1 MGSQIKAL
9 QAPNL
14 QKLGMKVINDFDE
27 VRKSPLPQE
36 RLTAARKQ
44 ATGFRERF
52 MEQSPVAFY
61 QSMDMVRVPYPTW
74 YAYSGVYT
82 QSTYK
87 FPYLHILNRLFIV
100 QYHDFLGELK
110 TLLFSPSDID
120 ADRETPFFKRL
131 TDKMPNLSVLENM
144 VAPITRDVTQALKEV
159 GLTPEDIDYISYD
172 HLHTQ
177 DVRQW
182 LGSKTATEDKPAFF
196 PNAKLLVHKKEWQSA
211 HGLLPLQAEW
221 YCPNGIEGVDP
232 DKIIAFE
239 SSLQLGEGLALV
251 HTPGH
256 TEGNHSL
263 VARVPDGIRVTSENG
278 VGVDAYAPMN
288 SKVNAIRRY
297 AKKTGME
304 VILNGNTLEDST
316 DQYISMVM
324 EKTIAG
330 PSSNPDFPNCASS
343 SEATPYW
350 LIPGHKVSHLIG
362 EGKFGSLQ
370 KGSSQKQSSSRAQSM
385 ASSSDQTTKQKEMA

>member
-1 MGSQIKAL
+1 MDLTS
-9 QAPNL
+9 
-14 QKLGMKVINDFDE
+14 LGMKAIHDFDD
-27 VRKSPLPQE
+27 VRQSPLPQE
-36 RLTAARKQ
+36 RLKAARKQ
-44 ATGFRERF
+44 ASAFRERF
-52 MEQSPVAFY
+52 MDELPVQFY
-61 QSMDMVRVPYPTW
+61 QSADMVRVPYPTW

-87 FPYLHILNRLFIV
+87 FPYLHILNRIFII

-110 TLLFSPSDID
+110 TLLFSPSDIE

-131 TDKMPNLSVLENM
+131 TEKMPNWSPLESV
-144 VAPITRDVTQALKEV
+144 VAPIIRDVTGALAEV
-159 GLTPEDIDYISYD
+159 GLSPEDVDYISYD

-177 DVRQW
+177 DVRRW
-182 LGSKTATEDKPAFF
+182 LGTKDKAAYF
-196 PNAKLLVHKKEWQSA
+196 PNAKLLVHEQEWLSTTS
-211 HGLLPLQAEW
+211 LLPVQADW

-232 DKIIAFE
+232 DKVIKFTGSI
-239 SSLQLGEGLALV
+239 QLGEGVALV

-278 VGVDAYAPMN
+278 VGADAYAPMN

-297 AKKTGME
+297 AKDTGIE
-304 VILNGNTLEDST
+304 VILNGNTLEGSNE
-316 DQYISMVM
+316 QYISMVI

-330 PSSNPDFPNCASS
+330 PSKNPDFPNCASS

-362 EGKFGSLQ
+362 EAKFGSLQ
-370 KGSSQKQSSSRAQSM
+370 KKSAKQPSSIKDSSL
-385 ASSSDQTTKQKEMA
+385 QKESA

>member
-1 MGSQIKAL
+1 MDLTS
-9 QAPNL
+9 
-14 QKLGMKVINDFDE
+14 LGMKAIHDFED
-27 VRKSPLPQE
+27 VRQSPLPQE
-36 RLTAARKQ
+36 RLKAARKQ
-44 ATGFRERF
+44 ASAFRERF
-52 MEQSPVAFY
+52 MDELPVQFY
-61 QSMDMVRVPYPTW
+61 QSADMVRVPYPTW

-87 FPYLHILNRLFIV
+87 FPYLHILNRIFII

-110 TLLFSPSDID
+110 TLLFSPSDIE

-131 TDKMPNLSVLENM
+131 TEKMPNWSPLESV
-144 VAPITRDVTQALKEV
+144 VAPIIRDITGALAEV
-159 GLTPEDIDYISYD
+159 GLSPEDVDYISYD

-177 DVRQW
+177 DVRRW
-182 LGSKTATEDKPAFF
+182 LGTKDKAAYF
-196 PNAKLLVHKKEWQSA
+196 PNAKLLVHEQEWLSTTS
-211 HGLLPLQAEW
+211 LLPVQADW
-221 YCPNGIEGVDP
+221 YCPNGIEGVNP
-232 DKIIAFE
+232 DKVIKFTGSI
-239 SSLQLGEGLALV
+239 QLGEGVALV

-278 VGVDAYAPMN
+278 VGADAYAPIN

-297 AKKTGME
+297 AKDTGIE
-304 VILNGNTLEDST
+304 VILNGNTLEGSNE
-316 DQYISMVM
+316 QYISMVI

-330 PSSNPDFPNCASS
+330 PSKNPDFPNCASS

-362 EGKFGSLQ
+362 EAKFGSLQ
-370 KGSSQKQSSSRAQSM
+370 KKSAKRPSSIKDSSL
-385 ASSSDQTTKQKEMA
+385 QKESA

>member
-1 MGSQIKAL
+1 MDLTS
-9 QAPNL
+9 
-14 QKLGMKVINDFDE
+14 LGMKAIHDFDD
-27 VRKSPLPQE
+27 VRQSPLPQE
-36 RLTAARKQ
+36 RLKAARKQ
-44 ATGFRERF
+44 ASAFRERF
-52 MEQSPVAFY
+52 MDEAPVQFY
-61 QSMDMVRVPYPTW
+61 QSADMVRVPYPTW

-87 FPYLHILNRLFIV
+87 FPYLHILNRIFII

-110 TLLFSPSDID
+110 TLLFSPSDIE

-131 TDKMPNLSVLENM
+131 TNKMPSWSPLEGV
-144 VAPITRDVTQALKEV
+144 VAPIIRDVTGALAEV
-159 GLTPEDIDYISYD
+159 GLSPEDVDYISYD

-177 DVRQW
+177 DVRRW
-182 LGSKTATEDKPAFF
+182 LGTKDKAAYF
-196 PNAKLLVHKKEWQSA
+196 PNAKLLVHEQEWLSTTS
-211 HGLLPLQAEW
+211 LLPVQADW

-232 DKIIAFE
+232 DKVIKFTGSI
-239 SSLQLGEGLALV
+239 QLGEGVALV

-278 VGVDAYAPMN
+278 VGADAYAPMN

-297 AKKTGME
+297 AKDTGIE
-304 VILNGNTLEDST
+304 VILNGNTLEGSNE
-316 DQYISMVM
+316 QYISMVI

-330 PSSNPDFPNCASS
+330 PSKNPDFPNCASS

-362 EGKFGSLQ
+362 EAKFGSLQ
-370 KGSSQKQSSSRAQSM
+370 KKSAKQSSSVKD
-385 ASSSDQTTKQKEMA
+385 SSLQKESA

>member
-1 MGSQIKAL
+1 MDLTS
-9 QAPNL
+9 
-14 QKLGMKVINDFDE
+14 LGMKAIHDFED
-27 VRKSPLPQE
+27 VRQSPLPQE
-36 RLTAARKQ
+36 RLKAARKQ
-44 ATGFRERF
+44 ASAFRERF
-52 MEQSPVAFY
+52 MDELPVQFY
-61 QSMDMVRVPYPTW
+61 QSADMVRVPYPTW

-87 FPYLHILNRLFIV
+87 FPYLHILNRIFII

-110 TLLFSPSDID
+110 TLLFSPSDIE

-131 TDKMPNLSVLENM
+131 TEKMPNWSPLESV
-144 VAPITRDVTQALKEV
+144 VAPIIRDITGALAEV
-159 GLTPEDIDYISYD
+159 GLSPEDVDYISYD

-177 DVRQW
+177 DVRRW
-182 LGSKTATEDKPAFF
+182 LGTKDKAAYF
-196 PNAKLLVHKKEWQSA
+196 PNAKLLVHEQEWLSTTS
-211 HGLLPLQAEW
+211 LLPVQADW
-221 YCPNGIEGVDP
+221 YCPNGIEGVNP
-232 DKIIAFE
+232 DKVIKFTGSI
-239 SSLQLGEGLALV
+239 QLGEGVALV

-278 VGVDAYAPMN
+278 VGADAYAPIN

-297 AKKTGME
+297 AKDTGIE
-304 VILNGNTLEDST
+304 VILNGNTLEGSNE
-316 DQYISMVM
+316 QYISMVI

-330 PSSNPDFPNCASS
+330 PSKNPDFPNCASS

-362 EGKFGSLQ
+362 EAKFGSLQ
-370 KGSSQKQSSSRAQSM
+370 KKSAKQPSSIKDSSL
-385 ASSSDQTTKQKEMA
+385 QKESA

>member
-1 MGSQIKAL
+1 MDL
-9 QAPNL
+9 QA
-14 QKLGMKVINDFDE
+14 LGMKAINDFDN
-27 VRKSPLPQE
+27 VRQSPLPQE
-36 RLTAARKQ
+36 RLNAARKQ
-44 ATGFRERF
+44 ASAFRERF
-52 MEQSPVAFY
+52 MDEAPVQFY
-61 QSMDMVRVPYPTW
+61 QSADMVRVPYPTW

-87 FPYLHILNRLFIV
+87 FPYLHILNRIFII
-100 QYHDFLGELK
+100 QYHDCLGELK
-110 TLLFSPSDID
+110 TLLFSPSDIE

-131 TDKMPNLSVLENM
+131 TDKMPNWSPLENV
-144 VAPITRDVTQALKEV
+144 VAPIIRDVASALAEV
-159 GLTPEDIDYISYD
+159 GLAPEDVDYISYD

-177 DVRQW
+177 DIRRW
-182 LGSKTATEDKPAFF
+182 LGTTNTGTKDNAAYF
-196 PNAKLLVHKKEWQSA
+196 PNAKILVHEQEWQSTTA
-211 HGLLPLQAEW
+211 LLPVQADW

-232 DKIIAFE
+232 NKVIKFTGSI
-239 SSLQLGEGLALV
+239 QLGEGLALV

-278 VGVDAYAPMN
+278 VGADAYAPMN

-297 AKKTGME
+297 AQQTGME
-304 VILNGNTLEDST
+304 VILNGNTLEGSNE
-316 DQYISMVM
+316 QYISMVI

-330 PSSNPDFPNCASS
+330 PSKNPDFPNCASS

-362 EGKFGSLQ
+362 EAKFGTLQ
-370 KGSSQKQSSSRAQSM
+370 KKSEKSRSA
-385 ASSSDQTTKQKEMA
+385 QTTATQNSSMQKESA

>member
-1 MGSQIKAL
+1 
-9 QAPNL
+9 
-14 QKLGMKVINDFDE
+14 MKTLHDFDG
-27 VRKSPLPQE
+27 VRQSPLPQE
-36 RLTAARKQ
+36 RLKAARTQ
-44 ATGFRERF
+44 AEAFRERF
-52 MEQSPVAFY
+52 MDEAPVAFY
-61 QSMDMVRVPYPTW
+61 QSMDMVRVLYPTW

-82 QSTYK
+82 QSAYK
-87 FPYLHILNRLFIV
+87 FPYLHILNRLFVI
-100 QYHDFLGELK
+100 QYKDFAGDLK
-110 TLLFSPSDID
+110 TILFLPSDID

-131 TDKMPNLSVLENM
+131 TDKIPNLSALENM
-144 VAPITRDVTQALKEV
+144 VAPITRDVTAALKEI
-159 GLTPEDIDYISYD
+159 GLTPADIDYISYD

-182 LGSKTATEDKPAFF
+182 LGSTTATEDKPAYF
-196 PNAKLLVHKKEWQSA
+196 PNAKLIVHEKEWESA
-211 HGLLPLQAEW
+211 QGLLPIQAEW

-232 DKIIAFE
+232 NKVITFTG
-239 SSLQLGEGLALV
+239 SLQLSEGIALV

-278 VGVDAYAPMN
+278 VGADAYAPMN

-297 AKKTGME
+297 AEKTGME

-316 DQYISMVM
+316 DQYISMIV

-330 PSSNPDFPNCASS
+330 PSKNPDFPNCASS

-350 LIPGHKVSHLIG
+350 LIPGNKVSHLIG
-362 EGKFGSLQ
+362 EAKFGTLQ
-370 KGSSQKQSSSRAQSM
+370 KGALRSSKADSINGSAQSKITQEDM
-385 ASSSDQTTKQKEMA
+385 A

>member
-1 MGSQIKAL
+1 MDLTS
-9 QAPNL
+9 
-14 QKLGMKVINDFDE
+14 LGMKAIQDFDD
-27 VRKSPLPQE
+27 VRQSPLPQE
-36 RLTAARKQ
+36 RLKAARKQ
-44 ATGFRERF
+44 ASAFRERF
-52 MEQSPVAFY
+52 MDEAPVQFY
-61 QSMDMVRVPYPTW
+61 QSADMVRVPYPTW

-87 FPYLHILNRLFIV
+87 FPYIHILNRIFIV
-100 QYHDFLGELK
+100 QYHDFSGELK
-110 TLLFSPSDID
+110 TLLFSPSDIE

-131 TDKMPNLSVLENM
+131 TDKMPSWSPLEGV
-144 VAPITRDVTQALKEV
+144 VAPIIRDVTGALAEV
-159 GLTPEDIDYISYD
+159 GLSPEDVDYISYD

-177 DVRQW
+177 DIRRW
-182 LGSKTATEDKPAFF
+182 LGTKDKSAYF
-196 PNAKLLVHKKEWQSA
+196 PNAKILIHKQEWQSTGA
-211 HGLLPLQAEW
+211 LLPVQADW

-232 DKIIAFE
+232 DKVIQFTGSI
-239 SSLQLGEGLALV
+239 QLGEGLALV

-278 VGVDAYAPMN
+278 VGADAYAPMN

-297 AKKTGME
+297 AKQTGME
-304 VILNGNTLEDST
+304 VILNGNTLEGSNE
-316 DQYISMVM
+316 QYISMVI

-330 PSSNPDFPNCASS
+330 PSKNPDFPNCASS

-362 EGKFGSLQ
+362 EAKFGSLQ
-370 KGSSQKQSSSRAQSM
+370 KKSAKQSSSVKD
-385 ASSSDQTTKQKEMA
+385 SSLQKESA

>member
-1 MGSQIKAL
+1 MERSEL
-9 QAPNL
+9 HN
-14 QKLGMKVINDFDE
+14 LGMKAITEFDD
-27 VRKSPLPQE
+27 VRQSPLPKE
-36 RLTAARKQ
+36 RLKAARKQ
-44 ATGFRERF
+44 AEAFRERF
-52 MEQSPVAFY
+52 MDEPEVEYY
-61 QSMDMVRVPYPTW
+61 QSVNLVRVPYPTW

-87 FPYLHILNRLFIV
+87 FPYIHILNRLFII

-131 TDKMPNLSVLENM
+131 TNKMPSWSPLESV
-144 VAPITRDVTQALKEV
+144 VAPIFRDVNEALAEI
-159 GLTPEDIDYISYD
+159 GLTPEDVDYISYD

-182 LGSKTATEDKPAFF
+182 LGSTTASSNQPAYF
-196 PNAKLLVHKKEWQSA
+196 PNAKLLVHEKEWQSVQ
-211 HGLLPLQAEW
+211 GLLPIQADW
-221 YCPNGIEGVDP
+221 YCPNGIEGIDA
-232 DKIIAFE
+232 DKVVTFNGSI
-239 SSLQLGEGLALV
+239 QLGKGLALV

-278 VGVDAYAPMN
+278 VGADAYAPMN
-288 SKVNAIRRY
+288 SKINAIRRY
-297 AKKTGME
+297 AKDTDIE
-304 VILNGNTLEDST
+304 VILNGNTLEGSNE
-316 DQYISMVM
+316 QYISMVI

-350 LIPGHKVSHLIG
+350 LLPGHKVSHLIG
-362 EGKFGSLQ
+362 EAKFGRLN
-370 KGSSQKQSSSRAQSM
+370 KSSSSS
-385 ASSSDQTTKQKEMA
+385 ASKKEGA

>member
-1 MGSQIKAL
+1 MDLTS
-9 QAPNL
+9 
-14 QKLGMKVINDFDE
+14 LGMKAIQDFDD
-27 VRKSPLPQE
+27 VRQSPLPQE
-36 RLTAARKQ
+36 RLKAARKQ
-44 ATGFRERF
+44 ASAFRERF
-52 MEQSPVAFY
+52 MDEAPVQFY
-61 QSMDMVRVPYPTW
+61 QSADMVRVPYPTW

-87 FPYLHILNRLFIV
+87 FPYLHILNRIFII

-110 TLLFSPSDID
+110 TLLFSPSDIE

-131 TDKMPNLSVLENM
+131 TEKMPNWSPLESV
-144 VAPITRDVTQALKEV
+144 VAPIIRDVAGALAEV
-159 GLTPEDIDYISYD
+159 GLSPEDVDYISYD

-177 DVRQW
+177 DIRRW
-182 LGSKTATEDKPAFF
+182 LGTKDKAAYF
-196 PNAKLLVHKKEWQSA
+196 PNAKILIHKQEWQSTGA
-211 HGLLPLQAEW
+211 LLPVQADW

-232 DKIIAFE
+232 DKVIQFTGSI
-239 SSLQLGEGLALV
+239 QLGEGVALV

-278 VGVDAYAPMN
+278 VGADAYAPIN

-297 AKKTGME
+297 AKDTGIE
-304 VILNGNTLEDST
+304 VILNGNTLEGSNE
-316 DQYISMVM
+316 QYISMVI

-330 PSSNPDFPNCASS
+330 PSKNPDFPNCASS

-362 EGKFGSLQ
+362 EAKFGSLQ
-370 KGSSQKQSSSRAQSM
+370 KKSAKQPSSINQPSSIKD
-385 ASSSDQTTKQKEMA
+385 SSLQKESA

>member
-1 MGSQIKAL
+1 MNL
-9 QAPNL
+9 QAY
-14 QKLGMKVINDFDE
+14 GMETIDDFDD
-27 VRKSPLPQE
+27 VRQSPLPQE
-36 RLTAARKQ
+36 RLKAARKK
-44 ATGFRERF
+44 AEAFRERF
-52 MEQSPVAFY
+52 MDEPCVAYY
-61 QSMDMVRVPYPTW
+61 QSADMVRVPYPTW

-87 FPYLHILNRLFIV
+87 FPYIHILNRIFII

-131 TDKMPNLSVLENM
+131 TDKMPNWSPLENV
-144 VAPITRDVTQALKEV
+144 VAPITRDVTQALAEI
-159 GLTPEDIDYISYD
+159 GLKPDDIDYISYD

-182 LGSKTATEDKPAFF
+182 LGSTGTEAYF
-196 PNAKLLVHKKEWQSA
+196 PNAKLLVHEKEWQSVQ
-211 HGLLPLQAEW
+211 GLLPVQADW
-221 YCPNGIEGVDP
+221 YCPNGVEGVDP
-232 DKIIAFE
+232 DKVIPFT
-239 SSLQLGEGLALV
+239 SSVHLGKGLALI

-278 VGVDAYAPMN
+278 VGADAYAPMN

-297 AKKTGME
+297 AKDTDME

-316 DQYISMVM
+316 DQYISMII

-330 PSSNPDFPNCASS
+330 PSKNPAFPNCASS
-343 SEATPYW
+343 SEATPFW

-362 EGKFGSLQ
+362 EAKFGSLQ
-370 KGSSQKQSSSRAQSM
+370 KAKSKTNASMTADSNSDAKQQ
-385 ASSSDQTTKQKEMA
+385 QTKQKDLA

>member
-1 MGSQIKAL
+1 MDLTS
-9 QAPNL
+9 
-14 QKLGMKVINDFDE
+14 LGMKAIHDFDD
-27 VRKSPLPQE
+27 VRQSPLPQE
-36 RLTAARKQ
+36 RLKAARKQ
-44 ATGFRERF
+44 ASAFRERF
-52 MEQSPVAFY
+52 MDEAPVQFY
-61 QSMDMVRVPYPTW
+61 QSADMVRVPYPTW

-87 FPYLHILNRLFIV
+87 FPYIHILNRIFIV
-100 QYHDFLGELK
+100 QYHDFSGELK
-110 TLLFSPSDID
+110 TLLFSPSDIE

-131 TDKMPNLSVLENM
+131 TDKMPSWSPLEGV
-144 VAPITRDVTQALKEV
+144 VAPIIRDVTGALAEV
-159 GLTPEDIDYISYD
+159 GLSPEDVDYISYD

-177 DVRQW
+177 DVRRW
-182 LGSKTATEDKPAFF
+182 LGTKDKAAYF
-196 PNAKLLVHKKEWQSA
+196 PNAKLLVHEQEWLSTTS
-211 HGLLPLQAEW
+211 LLPVQADW

-232 DKIIAFE
+232 DKMIKFTGSI
-239 SSLQLGEGLALV
+239 QLGEGVALV

-278 VGVDAYAPMN
+278 VGADAYAPMN

-297 AKKTGME
+297 AKQTGME
-304 VILNGNTLEDST
+304 VILNGNTLEGSNE
-316 DQYISMVM
+316 QYISMVI

-330 PSSNPDFPNCASS
+330 PSTNPDFPNCASS

-362 EGKFGSLQ
+362 EAKFGSLQ
-370 KGSSQKQSSSRAQSM
+370 KKSAKQSSSVKD
-385 ASSSDQTTKQKEMA
+385 SSLQKENA

>member
-1 MGSQIKAL
+1 MDL
-9 QAPNL
+9 QA
-14 QKLGMKVINDFDE
+14 LGMKAIHEFDDI
-27 VRKSPLPQE
+27 RQSPLPQE
-36 RLTAARKQ
+36 RLKAARTQ
-44 ATGFRERF
+44 AEAFRERF
-52 MEQSPVAFY
+52 MNEPCVPFY
-61 QSMDMVRVPYPTW
+61 QSANMVRVPYPTW

-87 FPYLHILNRLFIV
+87 FPYLHILNRLFII

-131 TDKMPNLSVLENM
+131 TDKMPNWSPLESV
-144 VAPITRDVTQALKEV
+144 VAPVMQDVTEAIAKA

-177 DVRQW
+177 DIRRW
-182 LGSKTATEDKPAFF
+182 LGTSTATTDKPAYF
-196 PNAKLLVHKKEWQSA
+196 PNAKLLIHEQEWLSTTS
-211 HGLLPLQAEW
+211 LLPVQADW

-232 DKIIAFE
+232 DKVIKFTGSI
-239 SSLQLGEGLALV
+239 QLGEGLALV

-278 VGVDAYAPMN
+278 VGADAYAPMN

-297 AKKTGME
+297 AKETGME
-304 VILNGNTLEDST
+304 VVLNGNTLEGSN
-316 DQYISMVM
+316 DQYISMVV

-330 PSSNPDFPNCASS
+330 TSSNPDFPNCASS

-362 EGKFGSLQ
+362 EAKFGSLQ
-370 KGSSQKQSSSRAQSM
+370 TGSAQKVGG
-385 ASSSDQTTKQKEMA
+385 

>member
-1 MGSQIKAL
+1 MDLTS
-9 QAPNL
+9 
-14 QKLGMKVINDFDE
+14 LGMKAIQDFDD
-27 VRKSPLPQE
+27 VRQSPLPQE
-36 RLTAARKQ
+36 RLKAARKQ
-44 ATGFRERF
+44 ASAFRERF
-52 MEQSPVAFY
+52 MDEAPVQFY
-61 QSMDMVRVPYPTW
+61 QSADMVRVPYPTW

-87 FPYLHILNRLFIV
+87 FPYIHILNRIFIV
-100 QYHDFLGELK
+100 QYHDFSGELK
-110 TLLFSPSDID
+110 TLLFSPSDIE

-131 TDKMPNLSVLENM
+131 TDKMPSWSPLEGV
-144 VAPITRDVTQALKEV
+144 VAPIIRDVTGALAEV
-159 GLTPEDIDYISYD
+159 GLSPEDVDYISYD

-177 DVRQW
+177 DVRRW
-182 LGSKTATEDKPAFF
+182 LGTKDKAAYF
-196 PNAKLLVHKKEWQSA
+196 PNAKLLVHEQEWLSTTS
-211 HGLLPLQAEW
+211 LLPVQADW

-232 DKIIAFE
+232 DKMIKFTGSI
-239 SSLQLGEGLALV
+239 QLGEGVALV

-278 VGVDAYAPMN
+278 VGADAYAPMN

-297 AKKTGME
+297 AKQTGME
-304 VILNGNTLEDST
+304 VILNGNTLEGSNE
-316 DQYISMVM
+316 QYISMVI

-330 PSSNPDFPNCASS
+330 PSKNPDFPNCASS

-362 EGKFGSLQ
+362 EAKFGSLHKKSAKQ
-370 KGSSQKQSSSRAQSM
+370 PSSIKDRSL
-385 ASSSDQTTKQKEMA
+385 QKESA

>member
-1 MGSQIKAL
+1 MDLTS
-9 QAPNL
+9 
-14 QKLGMKVINDFDE
+14 LGMKAIHDFDD
-27 VRKSPLPQE
+27 VRQSPLPQE
-36 RLTAARKQ
+36 RLKAARKQ
-44 ATGFRERF
+44 ASAFRERF
-52 MEQSPVAFY
+52 MDEAPVQFY
-61 QSMDMVRVPYPTW
+61 QSADMVRVPYPTW

-87 FPYLHILNRLFIV
+87 FPYIHILNRIFIV
-100 QYHDFLGELK
+100 QYHDFSGELK
-110 TLLFSPSDID
+110 TLLFSPSDIE

-131 TDKMPNLSVLENM
+131 TDKMPSWSPLEGV
-144 VAPITRDVTQALKEV
+144 VAPIIRDVTGALAEV
-159 GLTPEDIDYISYD
+159 GLSPEDVDYISYD

-177 DVRQW
+177 DVRRW
-182 LGSKTATEDKPAFF
+182 LGTKDKAAYF
-196 PNAKLLVHKKEWQSA
+196 PNAKLLVHEQEWLSTTS
-211 HGLLPLQAEW
+211 LLPVQADW

-232 DKIIAFE
+232 DKVIKFTGSI
-239 SSLQLGEGLALV
+239 QLGEGVALV

-278 VGVDAYAPMN
+278 VGADAYAPMN

-297 AKKTGME
+297 AKDTGIE
-304 VILNGNTLEDST
+304 VILNGNTLEGSNE
-316 DQYISMVM
+316 QYISMVI

-330 PSSNPDFPNCASS
+330 PSKNPDFPNCASS

-362 EGKFGSLQ
+362 EAKFGSLQ
-370 KGSSQKQSSSRAQSM
+370 KKSAKQPSSIKDSSL
-385 ASSSDQTTKQKEMA
+385 QKESA

>member
-1 MGSQIKAL
+1 MDLTS
-9 QAPNL
+9 
-14 QKLGMKVINDFDE
+14 LGMKAIHDFDD
-27 VRKSPLPQE
+27 VRQSPLPQE
-36 RLTAARKQ
+36 RLKAARKQ
-44 ATGFRERF
+44 ASAFRERF
-52 MEQSPVAFY
+52 MDEAPVQFY
-61 QSMDMVRVPYPTW
+61 QSADMVRVPYPTW

-87 FPYLHILNRLFIV
+87 FPYIHILNRIFIV
-100 QYHDFLGELK
+100 QYHDFSGELK
-110 TLLFSPSDID
+110 TLLFSLSDIE

-131 TDKMPNLSVLENM
+131 TDKMPSWSPLEGV
-144 VAPITRDVTQALKEV
+144 VAPIIRDVTGALAEV
-159 GLTPEDIDYISYD
+159 GLSPEDVDYISYD

-177 DVRQW
+177 DVRRW
-182 LGSKTATEDKPAFF
+182 LGTKDKAAYF
-196 PNAKLLVHKKEWQSA
+196 PNAKLLVHEQEWLSTTS
-211 HGLLPLQAEW
+211 LLPVQADW

-232 DKIIAFE
+232 DKVIKFTGSI
-239 SSLQLGEGLALV
+239 QLGEGVALV

-278 VGVDAYAPMN
+278 VGADAYAPMN

-297 AKKTGME
+297 AKQTGME
-304 VILNGNTLEDST
+304 VILNGNTLESSN
-316 DQYISMVM
+316 DQYISMVV

-330 PSSNPDFPNCASS
+330 PSKNPDFPNCASS

-362 EGKFGSLQ
+362 EAKFGSLQ
-370 KGSSQKQSSSRAQSM
+370 KKSAKQPSSINQPSSIKD
-385 ASSSDQTTKQKEMA
+385 SSLQKESA

>member
-1 MGSQIKAL
+1 MMDL
-9 QAPNL
+9 QS
-14 QKLGMKVINDFDE
+14 LGMKTLHDFNE
-27 VRKSPLPQE
+27 VRQSPLPQE
-36 RLTAARKQ
+36 RLSAARKQ
-44 ATGFRERF
+44 AEAFRERF
-52 MEQSPVAFY
+52 MEEPEVAYY
-61 QSMDMVRVPYPTW
+61 QSVNLVRVPYPTW

-100 QYHDFLGELK
+100 QFRNALGELK

-131 TDKMPNLSVLENM
+131 TDKMPNWSPLENV
-144 VAPITRDVTQALKEV
+144 VAPIFRDVTEALKEIN
-159 GLTPEDIDYISYD
+159 LMPEDVDYISYD

-182 LGSKTATEDKPAFF
+182 LGSKTATEDRPAYF
-196 PNAKLLVHKKEWQSA
+196 PNAKLLVHEKEWQSA
-211 HGLLPLQAEW
+211 QGLLPVQAEW

-232 DKIIAFE
+232 EKVITFT

-278 VGVDAYAPMN
+278 VGADAYAPMN

-297 AKKTGME
+297 AKNTGME

-316 DQYISMVM
+316 DQYISMVV

-350 LIPGHKVSHLIG
+350 LLPGQKVSHLIG
-362 EGKFGSLQ
+362 EAKFGSLRTRSAAPQ
-370 KGSSQKQSSSRAQSM
+370 NSKAQQVG
-385 ASSSDQTTKQKEMA
+385 A

>member
-1 MGSQIKAL
+1 MDLTS
-9 QAPNL
+9 
-14 QKLGMKVINDFDE
+14 LGMKAIHDFDD
-27 VRKSPLPQE
+27 VRQSPLPQE
-36 RLTAARKQ
+36 RLKAARKQ
-44 ATGFRERF
+44 ASAFRERF
-52 MEQSPVAFY
+52 MDEAPVQFY
-61 QSMDMVRVPYPTW
+61 QSADMVRVPYPTW

-87 FPYLHILNRLFIV
+87 FPYIHILNRIFII

-110 TLLFSPSDID
+110 TLLFSPSDIE

-131 TDKMPNLSVLENM
+131 TEKMPNWSPLESV
-144 VAPITRDVTQALKEV
+144 VAPIIRDVTGALAEV
-159 GLTPEDIDYISYD
+159 GLSPEDVDYISYD

-177 DVRQW
+177 DVRRW
-182 LGSKTATEDKPAFF
+182 LGTKDKPAYF
-196 PNAKLLVHKKEWQSA
+196 PNAKLLVHEQEWLSTTS
-211 HGLLPLQAEW
+211 LLPVQADW

-232 DKIIAFE
+232 DKVIQFTGSI
-239 SSLQLGEGLALV
+239 QLGEGVALV

-256 TEGNHSL
+256 TKGNHSL

-278 VGVDAYAPMN
+278 VGADAYAPMN

-297 AKKTGME
+297 AKNTGIE
-304 VILNGNTLEDST
+304 VILNGNTLEGSNE
-316 DQYISMVM
+316 QYISMVI

-330 PSSNPDFPNCASS
+330 PSKNPDFPNCASS

-362 EGKFGSLQ
+362 EAKFGSLQ
-370 KGSSQKQSSSRAQSM
+370 KKSAKQPSSIKDSSL
-385 ASSSDQTTKQKEMA
+385 QKESA

>member
-1 MGSQIKAL
+1 MDLTS
-9 QAPNL
+9 
-14 QKLGMKVINDFDE
+14 LGMKAIQDFDD
-27 VRKSPLPQE
+27 VRQSPLPQE
-36 RLTAARKQ
+36 RLKAARKQ
-44 ATGFRERF
+44 ASAFRERF
-52 MEQSPVAFY
+52 MDEAPVQFY
-61 QSMDMVRVPYPTW
+61 QSADMVRVPYPTW

-87 FPYLHILNRLFIV
+87 FPYIHILNRIFIV
-100 QYHDFLGELK
+100 QYHDFSGELK
-110 TLLFSPSDID
+110 TLLFSPSDIE

-131 TDKMPNLSVLENM
+131 TDKMPSWSPLEGV
-144 VAPITRDVTQALKEV
+144 VAPIIRDVTGALAEV
-159 GLTPEDIDYISYD
+159 GLSPEDVDYISYD

-177 DVRQW
+177 DVRRW
-182 LGSKTATEDKPAFF
+182 LGTKDKAAYF
-196 PNAKLLVHKKEWQSA
+196 PNAKLLVHEQEWLSTTS
-211 HGLLPLQAEW
+211 LLPVQADW

-232 DKIIAFE
+232 DKVIKFTGSI
-239 SSLQLGEGLALV
+239 QLGEGVALV

-278 VGVDAYAPMN
+278 VGADAYAPIN

-297 AKKTGME
+297 AKDTGIE
-304 VILNGNTLEDST
+304 VILNGNTLEGSNE
-316 DQYISMVM
+316 QYISMVI

-330 PSSNPDFPNCASS
+330 PSKNPDFPNCASS

-362 EGKFGSLQ
+362 EAKFGSLQ
-370 KGSSQKQSSSRAQSM
+370 KKSAKRPSSIKDSSL
-385 ASSSDQTTKQKEMA
+385 QKESA

>member
-1 MGSQIKAL
+1 MDLTS
-9 QAPNL
+9 
-14 QKLGMKVINDFDE
+14 LGMKAIQDFDD
-27 VRKSPLPQE
+27 VRQSPLPQE
-36 RLTAARKQ
+36 RLKAARKQ
-44 ATGFRERF
+44 ASAFRERF
-52 MEQSPVAFY
+52 MDEAPVQFY
-61 QSMDMVRVPYPTW
+61 QSADMVRVPYPTW

-87 FPYLHILNRLFIV
+87 FPYIHILNRIFIV
-100 QYHDFLGELK
+100 QYHDFSGELK
-110 TLLFSPSDID
+110 TLLFSPSDIE

-131 TDKMPNLSVLENM
+131 TDKMPSWSALEG
-144 VAPITRDVTQALKEV
+144 VVTPIIRDVTGALAEV
-159 GLTPEDIDYISYD
+159 GLSPEDVDYISYD

-177 DVRQW
+177 DVRRW
-182 LGSKTATEDKPAFF
+182 LGTKDKAAYF
-196 PNAKLLVHKKEWQSA
+196 PNAKLLVHEQEWLSTTS
-211 HGLLPLQAEW
+211 LLPVQADW

-232 DKIIAFE
+232 DKVIQFTGSI
-239 SSLQLGEGLALV
+239 QLGEGVALV

-278 VGVDAYAPMN
+278 VGADAYAPMN

-297 AKKTGME
+297 AKDTGIE
-304 VILNGNTLEDST
+304 VILNGNTLEGSNE
-316 DQYISMVM
+316 QYISMVI

-330 PSSNPDFPNCASS
+330 PSKNPDFPNCASS

-362 EGKFGSLQ
+362 EAKFGSLQ
-370 KGSSQKQSSSRAQSM
+370 KKSAKQPSSIKDSSL
-385 ASSSDQTTKQKEMA
+385 QKESA

>member
-1 MGSQIKAL
+1 MDLSSF
-9 QAPNL
+9 
-14 QKLGMKVINDFDE
+14 GMKAIKEFDDI
-27 VRKSPLPQE
+27 RQSPLPQE
-36 RLTAARKQ
+36 RLKAARKQ
-44 ATGFRERF
+44 ASAFRERF
-52 MEQSPVAFY
+52 MDEPPVQFY
-61 QSMDMVRVPYPTW
+61 QSADMVRVPYPTW

-87 FPYLHILNRLFIV
+87 FPYIHILNRIFII
-100 QYHDFLGELK
+100 QYHDYLGELK
-110 TLLFSPSDID
+110 TLLFSPSDIE

-131 TDKMPNLSVLENM
+131 TDKMPNWSPLENV
-144 VAPITRDVTQALKEV
+144 VAPIIRDVAGALAEV
-159 GLTPEDIDYISYD
+159 GLAPEDVDYISYD

-177 DVRQW
+177 DIRRW
-182 LGSKTATEDKPAFF
+182 LGTKNTGGKDTAAYF
-196 PNAKLLVHKKEWQSA
+196 PNAKILVHEQEWLSTTA
-211 HGLLPLQAEW
+211 LLPVQADW

-232 DKIIAFE
+232 GKVIKFTGSI
-239 SSLQLGEGLALV
+239 QLGEGLALL

-278 VGVDAYAPMN
+278 VGADAYAPMN

-297 AKKTGME
+297 AKDTGME
-304 VILNGNTLEDST
+304 VILNGNTLEGSNE
-316 DQYISMVM
+316 QYISMVV

-330 PSSNPDFPNCASS
+330 PSKNPDFPNCASS

-362 EGKFGSLQ
+362 EAKFGSLQ
-370 KGSSQKQSSSRAQSM
+370 KKSAKSRSLH
-385 ASSSDQTTKQKEMA
+385 KEGA

>member
-1 MGSQIKAL
+1 MDL
-9 QAPNL
+9 QA
-14 QKLGMKVINDFDE
+14 LGMKAINDFDN
-27 VRKSPLPQE
+27 VRQSPLPQE
-36 RLTAARKQ
+36 RLHAARQQ
-44 ATGFRERF
+44 ASAFRERF
-52 MEQSPVAFY
+52 MDEPPVQFY
-61 QSMDMVRVPYPTW
+61 QSADMVRVPYPTW

-87 FPYLHILNRLFIV
+87 FPYLHILNRIFII

-110 TLLFSPSDID
+110 TLLFSPSDIE

-131 TDKMPNLSVLENM
+131 TDKMPNWSPLENM
-144 VAPITRDVTQALKEV
+144 VAPVIRDVAGALAEV
-159 GLTPEDIDYISYD
+159 GLAPEDVDYISYD

-177 DVRQW
+177 DIRRW
-182 LGSKTATEDKPAFF
+182 LGTKNTGTTNTGTKDNAAYF
-196 PNAKLLVHKKEWQSA
+196 PNAKILVHEQEWLSITA
-211 HGLLPLQAEW
+211 LLPVQADW

-232 DKIIAFE
+232 NKVIKFTGSI
-239 SSLQLGEGLALV
+239 QLGEGLALV

-278 VGVDAYAPMN
+278 VGADAYTPMN

-297 AKKTGME
+297 AQQTGME
-304 VILNGNTLEDST
+304 VILNGNTLEGSN

-330 PSSNPDFPNCASS
+330 PSKNPDFPNCASS

-350 LIPGHKVSHLIG
+350 LIPGHKFSHLIG
-362 EGKFGSLQ
+362 EAKFGTLQ
-370 KGSSQKQSSSRAQSM
+370 KKSEKSRSA
-385 ASSSDQTTKQKEMA
+385 QTTATQNSSMQKESA

>member
-1 MGSQIKAL
+1 MDLTS
-9 QAPNL
+9 
-14 QKLGMKVINDFDE
+14 LGMKAIHDFDD
-27 VRKSPLPQE
+27 VRQSPLPQE
-36 RLTAARKQ
+36 RLKAARKQ
-44 ATGFRERF
+44 ASAFRERF
-52 MEQSPVAFY
+52 MDEAPVQFY
-61 QSMDMVRVPYPTW
+61 QSADMVRVPYPTW

-82 QSTYK
+82 QNTYK
-87 FPYLHILNRLFIV
+87 FPYLHILNRIFII

-110 TLLFSPSDID
+110 TLLFSPSDIE

-131 TDKMPNLSVLENM
+131 TEKMPNWSPLESV
-144 VAPITRDVTQALKEV
+144 VAPIIRDVAGALAEV
-159 GLTPEDIDYISYD
+159 GLAPKDVDYISYD

-177 DVRQW
+177 DIRRW
-182 LGSKTATEDKPAFF
+182 LGTKDKAAYF
-196 PNAKLLVHKKEWQSA
+196 PNAKILIHKQEWQSTTS
-211 HGLLPLQAEW
+211 LLPVQADW

-232 DKIIAFE
+232 DKVIKFTGSI
-239 SSLQLGEGLALV
+239 QLGEGVALV

-278 VGVDAYAPMN
+278 VGADAYAPMN

-297 AKKTGME
+297 AKDTGIE
-304 VILNGNTLEDST
+304 VILNGNTLEGSNE
-316 DQYISMVM
+316 QYISMVI

-330 PSSNPDFPNCASS
+330 PSKNPDFPNCASS

-362 EGKFGSLQ
+362 EAKFGSLQ
-370 KGSSQKQSSSRAQSM
+370 KKSAKQPSSINQPSSIKD
-385 ASSSDQTTKQKEMA
+385 SSLQKESA

>member
-1 MGSQIKAL
+1 MDLTS
-9 QAPNL
+9 
-14 QKLGMKVINDFDE
+14 LGMKDIHDFDD
-27 VRKSPLPQE
+27 VRQSPLPQE
-36 RLTAARKQ
+36 RLKAARKQ
-44 ATGFRERF
+44 ASAFRERF
-52 MEQSPVAFY
+52 MDEAPVQFY
-61 QSMDMVRVPYPTW
+61 QSADMVRVPYPTW

-87 FPYLHILNRLFIV
+87 FPYIHILNRIFIV

-110 TLLFSPSDID
+110 TLLFSPSDIE

-131 TDKMPNLSVLENM
+131 TEKMPNWSPLESV
-144 VAPITRDVTQALKEV
+144 VAPIIRDVAGALAEV
-159 GLTPEDIDYISYD
+159 GLSPEDVDYISYD

-177 DVRQW
+177 DVRRW
-182 LGSKTATEDKPAFF
+182 LGTKDKAAYF
-196 PNAKLLVHKKEWQSA
+196 PNAKLLVHEQEWQSTGA
-211 HGLLPLQAEW
+211 LLPVQADW

-232 DKIIAFE
+232 DKVIQFTGSI
-239 SSLQLGEGLALV
+239 QLGEGLALV

-278 VGVDAYAPMN
+278 VGADAYAPMN

-297 AKKTGME
+297 AKDTGME
-304 VILNGNTLEDST
+304 VILNGNTLEGSNE
-316 DQYISMVM
+316 QYISMVI

-330 PSSNPDFPNCASS
+330 PSKNPDFPNCASS

-362 EGKFGSLQ
+362 EAKFGSLQ
-370 KGSSQKQSSSRAQSM
+370 KKSAKRPSSIKDSSL
-385 ASSSDQTTKQKEMA
+385 QKESA

>member
-1 MGSQIKAL
+1 MDL
-9 QAPNL
+9 QA
-14 QKLGMKVINDFDE
+14 LGMKAIHDFDD
-27 VRKSPLPQE
+27 VRQSPLPQE
-36 RLTAARKQ
+36 RLKAARKQ
-44 ATGFRERF
+44 ASAFRERF
-52 MEQSPVAFY
+52 MDEPPVQFY
-61 QSMDMVRVPYPTW
+61 QSADMVRVPYPTW

-87 FPYLHILNRLFIV
+87 FPYIHILNRIFII

-110 TLLFSPSDID
+110 TLLFSPSDIE

-131 TDKMPNLSVLENM
+131 TDKMPNWSPLESV
-144 VAPITRDVTQALKEV
+144 VAPIIRDVAGALAEV
-159 GLTPEDIDYISYD
+159 GLSPEDVDYISYD

-177 DVRQW
+177 DIRRW
-182 LGSKTATEDKPAFF
+182 LGTKDKAAYF
-196 PNAKLLVHKKEWQSA
+196 PNAKILIHKQEWQSTGA
-211 HGLLPLQAEW
+211 LLPVQADW

-232 DKIIAFE
+232 DKVIQFTGSI
-239 SSLQLGEGLALV
+239 QLGEGVALV

-278 VGVDAYAPMN
+278 VGADAYAPMN

-297 AKKTGME
+297 AKDTGIE
-304 VILNGNTLEDST
+304 VILNGNTLEGSNE
-316 DQYISMVM
+316 QYISMVI

-330 PSSNPDFPNCASS
+330 PSKNPDFPNCASS

-362 EGKFGSLQ
+362 EAKFGSLQ
-370 KGSSQKQSSSRAQSM
+370 KKSAKQPSSIKDSSL
-385 ASSSDQTTKQKEMA
+385 QKESA

>member
-1 MGSQIKAL
+1 MDLST
-9 QAPNL
+9 
-14 QKLGMKVINDFDE
+14 LGMKAIHDFDD
-27 VRKSPLPQE
+27 VRQSLLPQE
-36 RLTAARKQ
+36 RLKAARTH
-44 ATGFRERF
+44 ANAFRERF
-52 MEQSPVAFY
+52 MDEPPVQFY
-61 QSMDMVRVPYPTW
+61 QSADMVRVPYPTW

-87 FPYLHILNRLFIV
+87 FPYIHILNRIFIV
-100 QYHDFLGELK
+100 QYHDFSGELK
-110 TLLFSPSDID
+110 TLLFSPSDIE

-131 TDKMPNLSVLENM
+131 TDKMPSWSPLEGV
-144 VAPITRDVTQALKEV
+144 VAPIIRDVTGALAEV
-159 GLTPEDIDYISYD
+159 GLSPEDVDYISYD

-177 DVRQW
+177 DVRRW
-182 LGSKTATEDKPAFF
+182 LGTKDKPAYF
-196 PNAKLLVHKKEWQSA
+196 PNAKLLVHEQEWLSTTS
-211 HGLLPLQAEW
+211 LLPVQADW

-232 DKIIAFE
+232 DKVIKFTGSI
-239 SSLQLGEGLALV
+239 QLGEGVALV

-278 VGVDAYAPMN
+278 VGADAYAPMN

-297 AKKTGME
+297 AKDTGIE
-304 VILNGNTLEDST
+304 VILNGNTLEGSNE
-316 DQYISMVM
+316 QYISMVI

-330 PSSNPDFPNCASS
+330 PSKNPDFPNCASS

-362 EGKFGSLQ
+362 EAKFGSLQ
-370 KGSSQKQSSSRAQSM
+370 KKSAKQSSSIKD
-385 ASSSDQTTKQKEMA
+385 SSLQKESA

>member
-1 MGSQIKAL
+1 MDLTS
-9 QAPNL
+9 
-14 QKLGMKVINDFDE
+14 LGMKAIHDFDD
-27 VRKSPLPQE
+27 VRQSPLPQE
-36 RLTAARKQ
+36 RLSAARKT
-44 ATGFRERF
+44 ASAFRERF
-52 MEQSPVAFY
+52 MDEPQVKFY
-61 QSMDMVRVPYPTW
+61 QSADMVRVPYPTW

-87 FPYLHILNRLFIV
+87 FPYIHILNRIFIV

-110 TLLFSPSDID
+110 TLLFSPSDIE

-131 TDKMPNLSVLENM
+131 TDKMPSWSPLESV
-144 VAPITRDVTQALKEV
+144 VAPIIRDVAGALAEI
-159 GLTPEDIDYISYD
+159 GLTPADIDYISYD

-182 LGSKTATEDKPAFF
+182 LGSTDRDPYF
-196 PNAKLLVHKKEWQSA
+196 PNAKLLVHEKEWQSVQ
-211 HGLLPLQAEW
+211 GLLPVQAEW
-221 YCPNGIEGVDP
+221 YCPNGIDGVDP
-232 DKIIAFE
+232 DKVITFT
-239 SSLQLGEGLALV
+239 SSLHLGDGLALI

-278 VGVDAYAPMN
+278 VGADAYAPKN

-297 AKKTGME
+297 AKQTGME

-316 DQYISMVM
+316 DQYISMVI

-330 PSSNPDFPNCASS
+330 PSKNPDFPNCASS

-362 EGKFGSLQ
+362 EAKFGRLNTGALKHSSLQ
-370 KGSSQKQSSSRAQSM
+370 K
-385 ASSSDQTTKQKEMA
+385 ENV

>member
-1 MGSQIKAL
+1 MDLTS
-9 QAPNL
+9 
-14 QKLGMKVINDFDE
+14 LGMKAIHDFDD
-27 VRKSPLPQE
+27 VRQSPLPQE
-36 RLTAARKQ
+36 RLKAARKQ
-44 ATGFRERF
+44 ASAFRERF
-52 MEQSPVAFY
+52 MDEAPVQFY
-61 QSMDMVRVPYPTW
+61 QSADMVRVPYPTW

-87 FPYLHILNRLFIV
+87 FPYIHILNRIFIV
-100 QYHDFLGELK
+100 QYHDFSGELK
-110 TLLFSPSDID
+110 TLLFSPSDIE

-131 TDKMPNLSVLENM
+131 TDKMPSWSPLEGV
-144 VAPITRDVTQALKEV
+144 VAPIIRDVTGALAEV
-159 GLTPEDIDYISYD
+159 GLSPEDVDYISYD

-177 DVRQW
+177 DVRRW
-182 LGSKTATEDKPAFF
+182 LGTKDKAAYF
-196 PNAKLLVHKKEWQSA
+196 PNAKLLVHEQEWLSTTS
-211 HGLLPLQAEW
+211 LLPVQADW

-232 DKIIAFE
+232 DKVIKFTGSI
-239 SSLQLGEGLALV
+239 QLGEGVALV

-278 VGVDAYAPMN
+278 VGADAYAPMN

-297 AKKTGME
+297 AKQTGME
-304 VILNGNTLEDST
+304 VILNGNTLEGSN
-316 DQYISMVM
+316 DQYISMVV

-330 PSSNPDFPNCASS
+330 PSKNPDFPNCASS

-362 EGKFGSLQ
+362 EAKFGSLQ
-370 KGSSQKQSSSRAQSM
+370 KKSAKQPSSIKDSSL
-385 ASSSDQTTKQKEMA
+385 QKESA

>member
-1 MGSQIKAL
+1 MDLTS
-9 QAPNL
+9 
-14 QKLGMKVINDFDE
+14 LGMKAIHDFDD
-27 VRKSPLPQE
+27 VRQSPLPQE
-36 RLTAARKQ
+36 RLKAARKQ
-44 ATGFRERF
+44 ASAFRERF
-52 MEQSPVAFY
+52 MDELPVQFY
-61 QSMDMVRVPYPTW
+61 QSADMVRVPYPTW

-87 FPYLHILNRLFIV
+87 FPYIHILNRIFIV
-100 QYHDFLGELK
+100 QYHDFSGELK
-110 TLLFSPSDID
+110 TLLFSPSDIE

-131 TDKMPNLSVLENM
+131 TNKMPSWSPLEGV
-144 VAPITRDVTQALKEV
+144 VAPIIRDVTGALAEV
-159 GLTPEDIDYISYD
+159 GLSPEDVDYISYD

-177 DVRQW
+177 DVRRW
-182 LGSKTATEDKPAFF
+182 LGTKDKAAYF
-196 PNAKLLVHKKEWQSA
+196 PNAKLLVHEQEWLSTTS
-211 HGLLPLQAEW
+211 LLPVQADW

-232 DKIIAFE
+232 DKVIKFTGSI
-239 SSLQLGEGLALV
+239 QLGEGVALV

-278 VGVDAYAPMN
+278 VGADAYAPMN

-297 AKKTGME
+297 AKDTGIE
-304 VILNGNTLEDST
+304 VILNGNTLEGSNE
-316 DQYISMVM
+316 QYISMVI

-330 PSSNPDFPNCASS
+330 PSKNPDFPNCASS

-362 EGKFGSLQ
+362 EAKFGSLQ
-370 KGSSQKQSSSRAQSM
+370 KKSAKQSSSVKD
-385 ASSSDQTTKQKEMA
+385 SSLQKESA